1 MSDVAIEIFDMLM
14 KTGVI
19 KTKGMNSYQKTEQLL
34 KDYKYYHLI
43 IDNKEKR
50 KKEIIAEGI
59 LKGGVPNETRPI
71 NTNYKSDLEK
81 MEDKLNKLEI
91 RTLVTEKCLFL
102 IEEAL
107 KTIKKDKYYTIIE
120 LLYFEKKPAR
130 EVAEILE
137 VDESTISR
145 NKRRLIKILRTQ
157 LVPDDLVT
165 EILF

>member
-1 MSDVAIEIFDMLM
+1 MSNVAIEIFDMLM

-50 KKEIIAEGI
+50 KKEIMEEGI
-59 LKGGVPNETRPI
+59 LKGGVPNETRPV
-71 NTNYKSDLEK
+71 NQEFKSDLEK

-91 RTLVTEKCLFL
+91 RTSVTEKCLFL

>member
-1 MSDVAIEIFDMLM
+1 MSNVAIEIFDMLM

-34 KDYKYYHLI
+34 KDYKYYHSI

-50 KKEIIAEGI
+50 KNEIIEEGI

-91 RTLVTEKCLFL
+91 RTSVTEKCLFL

-145 NKRRLIKILRTQ
+145 NIEKINQNIKNSISS
-157 LVPDDLVT
+157 
-165 EILF
+165 